1 MGAVLG
7 GVVLIGAPLTVL
19 VFLAVPADM
28 AAPLVALLGT
38 IGLVV
43 GALLAVIA
51 YVAAMGERAM
61 RTHRYRIDA
70 GGAPAKAVEGRVY
83 PDGSGYVDVRLPRR
97 ATVAQHVAVD
107 MAGARGE
114 GASFWTSP
122 HARGDR
128 ANAASRVAHLPD
140 AERTQ
145 VYREA
150 ERLASPRWWIS
161 GSASSVQRA
170 LRTTGEYR

>member
-51 YVAAMGERAM
+51 
-61 RTHRYRIDA
+61 
-70 GGAPAKAVEGRVY
+70 GGAPAKAIEHEVAHADKGAQFGGRTVEGRVY